1 MVTNRALP
9 GDHVSVPVR
18 PRSNLAAILLVA
30 VFFGSTLLPGAADA
44 STPIITPSG
53 VGALQ
58 LGATVKSLRQRGLIG
73 GLRKGCELD
82 PGQRVAPL
90 RAPLSGWAIFGGGGG
105 RLASL
110 TIEGGAETAHG
121 IGVGSTAA
129 EARASYPSGEWLSPQ
144 KMYPLPVG
152 LLWVNGYRHPKLSFL
167 VNPSTYRVESIAVP
181 SPNFC
186 E

>member
-1 MVTNRALP
+1 
-9 GDHVSVPVR
+9 VPVR
-18 PRSNLAAILLVA
+18 PRSHLAATLLVA
-30 VFFGSTLLPGAADA
+30 TFLSSTLLPGAAGA

-53 VGALQ
+53 VGALR
-58 LGATVKSLRQRGLIG
+58 LGATAKSLHQRGLVG

-82 PGQRVAPL
+82 PGQRVARL
-90 RAPLSGWAIFGGGGG
+90 LSPLSGWATFGGGDG
-105 RLASL
+105 RLISL
-110 TIEGGAETAHG
+110 TIEGGAETARG

-129 EARASYPSGEWLSPQ
+129 DARAAYPSGEWLSPQ

-152 LLWVNGYRHPKLSFL
+152 LLWVNGYRHPKLSF
-167 VNPSTYRVESIAVP
+167 VVDPSTYRVESIAIP